1 MNSEDLKERF
11 KLHEKRGLA
20 ILVTCDYAS
29 SAEIPTLTDVH
40 KVAEGMRK
48 TFDQFEYDVHQYPDE
63 KTQTNATKEEL
74 TKVLEDVSDYLRVYD
89 GEGANPDGQEKVIVF
104 AFAGHGTSNG
114 FYDDEIQMND
124 GKKINLKLDV
134 WRLLVK
140 HPRVYEIPKLFFID
154 AFRGSEHLETDKCR
168 VDKGFADKE
177 TNYRIDFATIENY
190 VAYANPQKGQSV
202 GSAWMPELAK
212 QLVATDDTF
221 ATVIENVNRTVYKQM
236 DDGSLRLQ
244 QPESVDVL
252 HTANL
257 KLFYDGMK

>member
-1 MNSEDLKERF
+1 MNSETLKGKF

-29 SAEIPTLTDVH
+29 NKEIPTLTDVH
-40 KVAEGMRK
+40 KAAEGMRK

-63 KTQTNATKEEL
+63 KTKTKEEL
-74 TKVLEDVSDYLRVYD
+74 IKVLEDVSHYLELYD

-114 FYDDEIQMND
+114 FKDDVIQMND
-124 GKKINLKLDV
+124 GEEINLECEV
-134 WRLLVK
+134 WLPLVR

-154 AFRGSEHLETDKCR
+154 AFRGSEHLKADEFRLD
-168 VDKGFADKE
+168 VGFADKE
-177 TNYRIDFATIENY
+177 TNYRIDFATIEDY

-202 GSAWMPELAK
+202 GSAWIPELAK

-236 DDGSLRLQ
+236 DDGKCRLQ

-257 KLFYDGMK
+257 KLFYNGMK